1 MYLYRR
7 GRANLTLKEKNYFK
21 LPVEQRIKRGTDS
34 LQLWIKIV
42 ESIFQKRGMARQVTM
57 DDWLESSKSVDCDL
71 TQPKVRK
78 KFNAQ
83 GNLSKNY
90 SDGGEEVS

>member
-1 MYLYRR
+1 
-7 GRANLTLKEKNYFK
+7 
-21 LPVEQRIKRGTDS
+21 
-34 LQLWIKIV
+34 
-42 ESIFQKRGMARQVTM
+42 MARQVTM